1 MAIKKQ
7 LAAYYDKQGLTG
19 KHRRKAMQWDMRQ
32 VRKETARKCERSRFT
47 SVAVLFDLHWG
58 SMPNPKPLYWAHR
71 DMATGR

>member
-1 MAIKKQ
+1 MSIKKQ

-32 VRKETARKCERSRFT
+32 VRKEKARKMASTRWV
-47 SVAVLFDLHWG
+47 SVNVLFDLHWG

-71 DMATGR
+71 TIASGR